1 MASLLQELQRLG
13 RYCRDDLRAVTA
25 KGDNSHIGEEK
36 MLAGL
41 SQALG
46 RLLSLK
52 PFPPE
57 KHQEA
62 LSCPGDEPI
71 VPVDCTW
78 EGASICGHTEGDLI
92 PVISQPLHYT
102 HTLSPS

>member
-1 MASLLQELQRLG
+1 
-13 RYCRDDLRAVTA
+13 
-25 KGDNSHIGEEK
+25 